1 MRAGENF
8 MRKRDT
14 ASIVLLVLSSFITLC
29 GIGYFCFLQRHL
41 WETIT
46 GVATV
51 WIVFVAYTQL
61 VVSNATSKA
70 DFIRRFT
77 IEGRGENITDLM
89 TLILGNAITY
99 NVEGQFFN
107 IDEKTVRKLG
117 IDERKKTQLIK
128 RQRYSQDEISSWL
141 LGWYEEMASFEKN
154 DIITLDYV
162 YDNFS
167 FNLRELW
174 KKIEIQ
180 KYVTSINEKETDNG
194 GIPDL
199 FEGVKMLVS
208 KLENYEIKKKLA
220 LKFYHS

>member
-1 MRAGENF
+1 MLISMRAGENF

-41 WETIT
+41 WETIA

-128 RQRYSQDEISSWL
+128 LIL
-141 LGWYEEMASFEKN
+141 
-154 DIITLDYV
+154 
-162 YDNFS
+162 
-167 FNLRELW
+167 
-174 KKIEIQ
+174 
-180 KYVTSINEKETDNG
+180 
-194 GIPDL
+194 
-199 FEGVKMLVS
+199 
-208 KLENYEIKKKLA
+208 
-220 LKFYHS
+220 